1 MTRRDPKDLNSK
13 TVKVFEKSEKT
24 GEHTGKSFA
33 LTLGVN
39 EQYTWKKPW
48 PAIVSGEQKDFRT
61 SSTDILAIGLVHLP
75 NLGNHAVYIKNYKR
89 STQTVCTINSHG
101 NQGELGPNRDGVLK
115 ETDFY
120 AVCFV
125 DIEMVMLY
133 IDTVY

>member
-1 MTRRDPKDLNSK
+1 M
-13 TVKVFEKSEKT
+13 
-24 GEHTGKSFA
+24 
-33 LTLGVN
+33 TLGVSTW
-39 EQYTWKKPW
+39 YTWNAAWPPIVPEVKKDIR
-48 PAIVSGEQKDFRT
+48 AASAE
-61 SSTDILAIGLVHLP
+61 ILAIGLVRLEE
-75 NLGNHAVYIKNYKR
+75 GNHAVYIKNYER

-101 NQGELGPNRDGVLK
+101 DQGELGPNRDGVLK